1 MDIIGKLEQ
10 IGKTTLTPWSC
21 EKYLQY
27 QSYLQKYVYLHF
39 FEMSSVLH
47 IRTERD
53 ATSWSK
59 SKLKELFKEV
69 KVENDEGNHF

>member
-1 MDIIGKLEQ
+1 
-10 IGKTTLTPWSC
+10 
-21 EKYLQY
+21 
-27 QSYLQKYVYLHF
+27 
-39 FEMSSVLH
+39 MSSFLH